1 MVYSTTNRLDFN
13 HNHGRISL
21 SCHLLWSLVYKA
33 LQSHLSWSVSK
44 SWGILM
50 PSYVSEPLV
59 ASHAILHAFAHIVH
73 LFGFMLLWCLLSYSI
88 SDVHTILLWSLWI
101 STYDPSDV
109 DAILLSSLSVLFYG
123 PFYAHTILF
132 CSTDLSYG
140 PLDIYAI
147 LCQSPWILSCNPSDS
162 LVILLR
168 SMDLEPW
175 SYQTPWPHHV
185 NLYT

>member
-1 MVYSTTNRLDFN
+1 MVYSTTSRLDFN
-13 HNHGRISL
+13 HNHGRIRL
-21 SCHLLWSLVYKA
+21 SCHLLWSLVYKS
-33 LQSHLSWSVSK
+33 LHSHLSWSFSK

-50 PSYVSEPLV
+50 SSYVFEPLV

-73 LFGFMLLWCLLSYSI
+73 LFGFMLLWCLLYSI
-88 SDVHTILLWSLWI
+88 SDVHTILLWSLHIW
-101 STYDPSDV
+101 TYDPSDV
-109 DAILLSSLSVLFYG
+109 DAILLSSLWTLFCRLLD
-123 PFYAHTILF
+123 ACTILF
-132 CSTDLSYG
+132 WSTDLSYG

-147 LCQSPWILSCNPSDS
+147 LCRSPRISFCSPSDF
-162 LVILLR
+162 LAILLR